1 MIGAMRKI
9 QRVLRINERPTACRV
24 SGKDGSTEEAFEL
37 DWGRG
42 AGGFPARRAGAG
54 ELPKVT
60 K

>member
-1 MIGAMRKI
+1 M
-9 QRVLRINERPTACRV
+9 
-24 SGKDGSTEEAFEL
+24 EEAFEL